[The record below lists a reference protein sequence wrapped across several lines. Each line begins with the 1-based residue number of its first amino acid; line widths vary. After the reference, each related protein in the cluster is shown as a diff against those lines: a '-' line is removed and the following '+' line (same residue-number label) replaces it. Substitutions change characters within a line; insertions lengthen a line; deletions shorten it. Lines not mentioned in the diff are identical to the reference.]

1 MREILVKGRLPPLS
15 SPTAKKVYANG
26 SGHIVVVKR
35 GGWGKGS
42 GQKRGVSF
50 FPHLIHL
57 FPSEKEEEDVKSLS
71 APFST
76 PTVSVLSPCIQ
87 IGEFPLM
94 AVAEDGGIGRN
105 QPYSPFPS
113 ECERGRG
120 KNSKGAKCPKRE
132 EGRKEEEG
140 RTELKQR
147 LEKRKRGGDGMEGG
161 GKASSSTPEVRKK
174 TLHGNVPPFPSPS
187 PFLTFLP
194 EGGRS

>member
-1 MREILVKGRLPPLS
+1 MQMGADTLWWRKWGGGGKRKW
-15 SPTAKKVYANG
+15 AKKG
-26 SGHIVVVKR
+26 SVCPP
-35 GGWGKGS
+35 
-42 GQKRGVSF
+42 F

-94 AVAEDGGIGRN
+94 AQWRRTEELGGTN
-105 QPYSPFPS
+105 PTLLFPPNAK
-113 ECERGRG
+113 EEGG

-161 GKASSSTPEVRKK
+161 GKASSTTPEVRQKK